1 MNLFYECS
9 NGTKFDLIDDKITC
23 EKPETL
29 LKRKWKYKSV
39 SFINDFNKIKQFYK
53 EATELPLTISII
65 CESKDEFNQLM
76 KKLLDCFEK
85 DISDKKPGRI
95 YWNDYYKEVFVIDSE
110 PSEFEEYLEA
120 VDEKLTLLVLY
131 DYWIKEESFNYLSS
145 NKVEFSQNSDFPYE
159 FGEFDFLP
167 TDVIDV
173 IEFDNSSPVNFELT
187 FWGPCVNPYIIV
199 NGNEYRIN
207 NVELTD
213 GEYIIVNSK
222 MKTITKHSIDGSES
236 NIFNL
241 RDSNNIFTLLPPGK
255 SIITRQNDA
264 QISIKL
270 FIEKGEPIWI

>member
-1 MNLFYECS
+1 MQKVYDNE
-9 NGTKFDLIDDKITC
+9 TIDSVYQLKTIV
-23 EKPETL
+23 EEL
-29 LKRKWKYKSV
+29 LKLNQVLSQSDRSLKEMLDILRQNEINSRFLTLSEAADALHCTPKRVTEVLKSRG
-39 SFINDFNKIKQFYK
+39 I
-53 EATELPLTISII
+53 EII
-65 CESKDEFNQLM
+65 DAGKT
-76 KKLLDCFEK
+76 
-85 DISDKKPGRI
+85 
-95 YWNDYYKEVFVIDSE
+95 Y
-110 PSEFEEYLEA
+110 
-120 VDEKLTLLVLY
+120 EKLTLLVLY

-222 MKTITKHSIDGSES
+222 MKTITKHSIDGSKS